1 MNNTKGVDLEA
12 LSQAVWTQVIVLSP
26 ITRMTLDELRT
37 FLSIGFF
44 NKMVIVPTPHSV
56 ALRIKKRY
64 PTAWH
69 QQTLAIT
76 IVIITTEF
84 KPYHKMLRVGRDFI
98 RSPSIVTI

>member
-26 ITRMTLDELRT
+26 ITCMTLDELRT